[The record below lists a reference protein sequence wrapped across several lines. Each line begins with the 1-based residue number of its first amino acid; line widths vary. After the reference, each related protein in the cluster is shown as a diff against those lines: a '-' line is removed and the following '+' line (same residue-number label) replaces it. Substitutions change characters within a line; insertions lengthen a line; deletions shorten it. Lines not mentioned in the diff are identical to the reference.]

1 MKEGIRFMKQKFF
14 DHEEQRYSIRKYAFG
29 AASVLIGS
37 VLFMTG
43 PVAKAEDIT
52 TSSDSSTI
60 ATQVVN
66 TDETSSTTAEETSP
80 VATMNTA
87 QSTSEVVVASTTATT
102 SESTVEATTSEVVT
116 SETATSELDTETVT
130 SEMASADVTSEVVTQ
145 SVTTTAQTASSE
157 VSSNETTTTSE
168 VAAYTTREVSE
179 TSDVIV
185 VDPQIEKVTG
195 AVTTSTNG
203 AKDIPS
209 SGRYTYTER
218 TEVKNTPSV
227 SANVA
232 FYANA
237 GDSVNYDKVLTNDGY
252 QWISYNSYSGTRRY
266 AAITKLTETKRETPS
281 TEKKLTGNVSIENLN
296 HTGFDVLIKNASDTN
311 GLIAVKVP
319 VWTSKSDQD
328 DIIWYDAK
336 RQNDGLFKVSVA
348 TSDHKN
354 ETGKYN
360 VHVYYTESN
369 GKLQGVSAQTVTVP
383 EASKGTQN
391 IPSSGY
397 YTFTKEVEVKNEPKM
412 SAPTQFTFEKGFK
425 LNLYDK
431 VLEADN
437 HQWISYVSYSG
448 TRRYIPIA
456 TLTNEETHTG
466 TVSFNDKANGDFDVI
481 LSNVQDSN
489 GISAVKVPVWTENAN
504 QDDIIWYDGQ
514 KQSDGTYKVSV
525 KLSDHK
531 NERGKYNVH
540 VYYAEPSGKLQ
551 GVAATNHTVAEVT
564 TTTNNA
570 TSTLPNQGKYTFT
583 ERTEVKNEAKVSSPT
598 QFYFNKGDSVNYDKA
613 LVNDGRQWISYI
625 SYSGTRRYANV
636 GAVNT
641 NAPVTTKK
649 VEAKQTGTINIENK
663 TSNGF
668 DVVVTN
674 VSSTTPIAEV
684 KVPVW
689 STQGDQDDITW
700 NTATKQ
706 SDGSYK
712 TSVKVSDHKSN
723 YGDYNIHLYYAL
735 TDGKFVGVAATKTT
749 VEAPKT
755 DVRTGNISVE
765 NKTSQGFDVVI
776 SNVSAVSGV
785 QKVVVPIWS
794 TQGGQDDIIWYDA
807 TNQNNGTYKVNVKV
821 SDHKNNYG
829 EYNIHLYYTQNDGKF
844 EGVAATTTTLEQP
857 KEAQKASISYNGS
870 YYHVQ
875 GKYDDILIVNKKYP
889 LSSNYN
895 PGENSTAKEAFVR
908 MRNDMI
914 NQGYNVGYGYSG
926 FRSYNTQSGLYQS
939 YVNRDG
945 QEAADRYSARPGYS
959 EHQTGLSYDLTDK
972 SGNLLEDAAAS
983 NWLKNN
989 AHNYGFIVRY
999 QPGKEAST
1007 GFMEEAWHV
1016 RYIGKEAKEIHDS
1029 GLSLE
1034 EYFGIQGGGY
1044 SSSSTGIPT
1053 TTIPSIPSQGRY
1065 TFTKRLSIKSE
1076 PKKSSAELAYYDAG
1090 QSVNYD
1096 KVLDSDGARWI
1107 SYVAYSGAR
1116 RYIAIS

>member
-1 MKEGIRFMKQKFF
+1 MKQKFF

-37 VLFMTG
+37 VLFMAG

-87 QSTSEVVVASTTATT
+87 QSTSEAVVASTTATT
-102 SESTVEATTSEVVT
+102 SESTVESTTSEVVT
-116 SETATSELDTETVT
+116 SETATSELYTETVT
-130 SEMASADVTSEVVTQ
+130 SEMASADVTSNVVSQ
-145 SVTTTAQTASSE
+145 SVTMTAQTASSE

-237 GDSVNYDKVLTNDGY
+237 GDSVNYDKVLTNDG
-252 QWISYNSYSGTRRY
+252 
-266 AAITKLTETKRETPS
+266 
-281 TEKKLTGNVSIENLN
+281 
-296 HTGFDVLIKNASDTN
+296 
-311 GLIAVKVP
+311 
-319 VWTSKSDQD
+319 
-328 DIIWYDAK
+328 
-336 RQNDGLFKVSVA
+336 
-348 TSDHKN
+348 
-354 ETGKYN
+354 
-360 VHVYYTESN
+360 
-369 GKLQGVSAQTVTVP
+369 
-383 EASKGTQN
+383 
-391 IPSSGY
+391 
-397 YTFTKEVEVKNEPKM
+397 
-412 SAPTQFTFEKGFK
+412 
-425 LNLYDK
+425 
-431 VLEADN
+431 
-437 HQWISYVSYSG
+437 
-448 TRRYIPIA
+448 
-456 TLTNEETHTG
+456 
-466 TVSFNDKANGDFDVI
+466 
-481 LSNVQDSN
+481 
-489 GISAVKVPVWTENAN
+489 
-504 QDDIIWYDGQ
+504 
-514 KQSDGTYKVSV
+514 
-525 KLSDHK
+525 
-531 NERGKYNVH
+531 
-540 VYYAEPSGKLQ
+540 
-551 GVAATNHTVAEVT
+551 
-564 TTTNNA
+564 
-570 TSTLPNQGKYTFT
+570 
-583 ERTEVKNEAKVSSPT
+583 
-598 QFYFNKGDSVNYDKA
+598 
-613 LVNDGRQWISYI
+613 RQWISYT

-914 NQGYNVGYGYSG
+914 NQGYNVGYAYSG

-1065 TFTKRLSIKSE
+1065 TFTKRSSIKSE

>member
-1 MKEGIRFMKQKFF
+1 MKQKFF

-37 VLFMTG
+37 VLFMAG

-87 QSTSEVVVASTTATT
+87 QSTSEAVVASTTATT
-102 SESTVEATTSEVVT
+102 SESTVESTTSEVVT
-116 SETATSELDTETVT
+116 SETATSELYTETVT
-130 SEMASADVTSEVVTQ
+130 SEMASADVTSNVVSQ
-145 SVTTTAQTASSE
+145 SVTMTAQTASSE

-237 GDSVNYDKVLTNDGY
+237 GDSVNYDKVLTNDGR
-252 QWISYNSYSGTRRY
+252 QWISYTSYSGTRRY
-266 AAITKLTETKRETPS
+266 A
-281 TEKKLTGNVSIENLN
+281 NVGAVN
-296 HTGFDVLIKNASDTN
+296 TNA
-311 GLIAVKVP
+311 P
-319 VWTSKSDQD
+319 
-328 DIIWYDAK
+328 
-336 RQNDGLFKVSVA
+336 
-348 TSDHKN
+348 
-354 ETGKYN
+354 
-360 VHVYYTESN
+360 
-369 GKLQGVSAQTVTVP
+369 
-383 EASKGTQN
+383 
-391 IPSSGY
+391 
-397 YTFTKEVEVKNEPKM
+397 
-412 SAPTQFTFEKGFK
+412 
-425 LNLYDK
+425 
-431 VLEADN
+431 
-437 HQWISYVSYSG
+437 
-448 TRRYIPIA
+448 
-456 TLTNEETHTG
+456 
-466 TVSFNDKANGDFDVI
+466 
-481 LSNVQDSN
+481 
-489 GISAVKVPVWTENAN
+489 
-504 QDDIIWYDGQ
+504 
-514 KQSDGTYKVSV
+514 
-525 KLSDHK
+525 
-531 NERGKYNVH
+531 
-540 VYYAEPSGKLQ
+540 
-551 GVAATNHTVAEVT
+551 VT
-564 TTTNNA
+564 TKKVEAKQTGNNA

-914 NQGYNVGYGYSG
+914 NQGYNVGYAYSG

-1065 TFTKRLSIKSE
+1065 TFTKRSSIKSE

>member
-168 VAAYTTREVSE
+168 VAAYTTREASE

-185 VDPQIEKVTG
+185 VDPQIEKVTD

-218 TEVKNTPSV
+218 TEVKNTPSA

-237 GDSVNYDKVLTNDGY
+237 GDSVNYDKVLTNDGR
-252 QWISYNSYSGTRRY
+252 QWISYISYSGTRRY
-266 AAITKLTETKRETPS
+266 ANVGAVNTNAPVTTKKVEAKQ
-281 TEKKLTGNVSIENLN
+281 TGNN
-296 HTGFDVLIKNASDTN
+296 
-311 GLIAVKVP
+311 
-319 VWTSKSDQD
+319 
-328 DIIWYDAK
+328 
-336 RQNDGLFKVSVA
+336 A
-348 TSDHKN
+348 TSTLPN
-354 ETGKYN
+354 QGK
-360 VHVYYTESN
+360 
-369 GKLQGVSAQTVTVP
+369 
-383 EASKGTQN
+383 
-391 IPSSGY
+391 
-397 YTFTKEVEVKNEPKM
+397 YTFTERTEVKNEAKV
-412 SAPTQFTFEKGFK
+412 SSPTQFYFNKGDSV
-425 LNLYDK
+425 NYDK
-431 VLEADN
+431 ALVNDGR
-437 HQWISYVSYSG
+437 QWISYISYSG
-448 TRRYIPIA
+448 TRRYA
-456 TLTNEETHTG
+456 NVGAVNTN
-466 TVSFNDKANGDFDVI
+466 A
-481 LSNVQDSN
+481 
-489 GISAVKVPVWTENAN
+489 P
-504 QDDIIWYDGQ
+504 
-514 KQSDGTYKVSV
+514 
-525 KLSDHK
+525 
-531 NERGKYNVH
+531 
-540 VYYAEPSGKLQ
+540 
-551 GVAATNHTVAEVT
+551 VT
-564 TTTNNA
+564 TKKVEAKQTGNNA

-723 YGDYNIHLYYAL
+723 YGDYNVHLYYAL

-945 QEAADRYSARPGYS
+945 QAAADRYSARPGYS

-1065 TFTKRLSIKSE
+1065 TFTKRSSIKSE